1 MSGTDATAN
10 TNAHDHAHA
19 NANANAN
26 DELRSFLRVATAIHA
41 EISAAG
47 GTVSGLTRDVS
58 IKGVFIL
65 TDQLLPEGSTCS
77 VLLRLDGQRS
87 GGGVRATGY
96 VSRAVAE
103 GIAIEFTAVIGLDS
117 WDHLR
122 GLVMLNAEDVGRAQS
137 QLAGHVGLR
146 PRPETL

>member
-1 MSGTDATAN
+1 MSGSA
-10 TNAHDHAHA
+10 
-19 NANANAN
+19 AN
-26 DELRSFLRVATAIHA
+26 DELRSFLRVATEIHA

-58 IKGVFIL
+58 IKGAYIL
-65 TDQLLPEGSTCS
+65 TDQPFPEGSTCT

-96 VSRAVAE
+96 VSRAGAD
-103 GIAIEFTAVIGLDS
+103 GIAIEFTEIIGLDS

-122 GLVMLNAEDVGRAQS
+122 GLVMLNAEDVPRAQQ
-137 QLAGHVGLR
+137 QLASHVGLR
-146 PRPETL
+146 PRPEAI